1 MFNGAYFMSKEEK
14 IAFFKEQIE
23 IEKEIVKTAYKSIEG
38 IKNVLVREMLLAVV
52 NDSEK
57 HENMLN
63 ALVARLTGPTP
74 GLEETITDEL
84 AENLKKH
91 LELEAQAIQKYKE
104 LLEKPL
110 EEKEKIIIKTI
121 YEDEIRHHELLRWIH
136 TRIVET
142 ETLIEEDIWEYIWG
156 DSFSKGTPGG

>member
-1 MFNGAYFMSKEEK
+1 MNKEEK
-14 IAFFKEQIE
+14 IEFFKKHIE
-23 IEKEIVKTAYKSIEG
+23 IEKKIVKTAYESVKG
-38 IKNVLVREMLLAVV
+38 IDNVLVREMLLSVI

-63 ALVARLTGPTP
+63 ALIARLTGPSP
-74 GLEETITDEL
+74 GIDETISDEVSDS
-84 AENLKKH
+84 LKQH
-91 LELEAQAIQKYKE
+91 LELEAEAIQKYKE
-104 LLEKPL
+104 LLEKTL
-110 EEKEKIIIKTI
+110 DSREKIIIKTI

-136 TRIVET
+136 KTIVEK

>member
-1 MFNGAYFMSKEEK
+1 MNKEEK
-14 IAFFKEQIE
+14 IEFFKKQIE
-23 IEKEIVKTAYKSIEG
+23 IEKKIVKTAYESVKG
-38 IKNVLVREMLLAVV
+38 IDNVLVREMLLSVI

-63 ALVARLTGPTP
+63 ALIARLTGPSP
-74 GLEETITDEL
+74 GIDETISDEVSDS
-84 AENLKKH
+84 LKQH
-91 LELEAQAIQKYKE
+91 LELEAEAIQKYKE
-104 LLEKPL
+104 LLEKTL
-110 EEKEKIIIKTI
+110 DSREKIIIKTI

-136 TRIVET
+136 KTIVEK

>member
-1 MFNGAYFMSKEEK
+1 MSKEEK
-14 IAFFKEQIE
+14 IEFFKEQIE
-23 IEKEIVKTAYKSIEG
+23 IEKQIVETAYNSVKG
-38 IKNVLVREMLLAVV
+38 IKNVLVREMLLSVI

-74 GLEETITDEL
+74 GLEETITEEL

-91 LELEAQAIQKYKE
+91 LELEAKAIQTYKE

-110 EEKEKIIIKTI
+110 DERERIIIKLI
-121 YEDEIRHHELLRWIH
+121 REDEIRHHELLRWIH
-136 TRIVET
+136 KSIVEK
-142 ETLIEEDIWEYIWG
+142 ETLIEEDIWEYIWA